1 MFTFAIVLVLVLV
14 LVLVMTRVDRT
25 TYFDEIIEY
34 IPPGTSVL
42 DFGSGNCGFARYAGS
57 RNKTTSLDIHKSCE
71 ESDVYDGHV
80 LPYPD
85 NSFDIILAMF
95 VLHHIPHN
103 ESIIN
108 ELKRVC
114 KTRIVLVED
123 MPQTWYHRLVSRI
136 HYLFFN
142 QSMDTIKHMRSPTE
156 WSCMLGR
163 EGVSTI
169 KKLQSGSMINSTPH
183 YIIVKNLYE

>member
-1 MFTFAIVLVLVLV
+1 MFAFAVALALLVLML
-14 LVLVMTRVDRT
+14 TRVDRT
-25 TYFDEIIEY
+25 TFFDEIIEY
-34 IPPGTSVL
+34 VPPGTSVL

-57 RNKTTSLDIHKSCE
+57 RNKTTSLDIHKSCK

-85 NSFDIILAMF
+85 NSFDVVLAMF

-103 ESIIN
+103 KSIID

-114 KTRIVLVED
+114 KKRIILVED
-123 MPQTWYHRLVSRI
+123 MPRTWYHRLVSKI
-136 HYLFFN
+136 HYLFFG
-142 QSMDTIKHMRSPTE
+142 QSMRTIKHMRSPTE

-163 EGVSTI
+163 EGGSTI
-169 KKLQSGSMINSTPH
+169 KKLRSGSFVNSTPH
-183 YIIVKNLYE
+183 YAIVKNIYE

>member
-1 MFTFAIVLVLVLV
+1 MFILVLVVIFIGILA
-14 LVLVMTRVDRT
+14 MTRVDRT
-25 TYFDEIIEY
+25 TFFDEIIEY

-42 DFGSGNCGFARYAGS
+42 DFGSGNCGFARHVGS
-57 RNKTTSLDIHKSCE
+57 RNKTTSIDIHKSCE
-71 ESDVYDGHV
+71 DADVYDGHV

-85 NSFDIILAMF
+85 NSFDVVLAMF

-103 ESIIN
+103 ESIVN

-114 KTRIVLVED
+114 KNRIILVED
-123 MPQTWYHRLVSRI
+123 TPITWYHRMISRI

-156 WSCMLGR
+156 WDRMLGR
-163 EGVSTI
+163 EGGSTI
-169 KKLQSGSMINSTPH
+169 KKLHSGSILNSTPH
-183 YIIVKNLYE
+183 YVIIKNL